1 MATKPASGTA
11 LDTGHAL
18 YTSLEAVWGLL
29 EGSGTS
35 TADSKGTNTGTL
47 SGSGLWSTDANGP
60 IIHETSASDTRG
72 VTVTQFAFNGSESFS
87 LAFGGKQTSSD
98 NNGMVAGDPNGVLN
112 YIWWRGGNYLRM
124 NAAGATTDFTSLTSF
139 TTYAD
144 YVLTFEFINGVSNLW
159 RLYKNGTITA
169 DGAISNTGSFQ
180 MNAVVGG
187 FATLTL
193 VGDLSYFYVWR
204 ARVLSGAEA
213 TTLAS
218 NPYVIFQAGAA
229 AVIPPKAL
237 RLKQAVNRAST
248 Y

>member
-1 MATKPASGTA
+1 MKPASGTA

-60 IIHETSASDTRG
+60 IIHETSAVDNRG
-72 VTVTQFAFNGSESFS
+72 VAVTQFSFSGLENFS

-98 NNGMVAGDPNGVLN
+98 NNGMVAGDPDTVTN
-112 YIWWRGGNYLRM
+112 YIWWRSGNYLRV
-124 NAAGATTDFTSLTSF
+124 NAAGTVSDFTSLTSF

-144 YVLTFEFINGVSNLW
+144 YVITFEFINGVSNLW

-169 DGAISNTGSFQ
+169 DSPISNSGVFQ
-180 MNAVVGG
+180 MDAVVGG

-213 TTLAS
+213 TTLAT
-218 NPYVIFQAGAA
+218 NPYVIFQGGAPSFVA
-229 AVIPPKAL
+229 KPLANVS
-237 RLKQAVNRAST
+237 QAVKRAS
-248 Y
+248 YW